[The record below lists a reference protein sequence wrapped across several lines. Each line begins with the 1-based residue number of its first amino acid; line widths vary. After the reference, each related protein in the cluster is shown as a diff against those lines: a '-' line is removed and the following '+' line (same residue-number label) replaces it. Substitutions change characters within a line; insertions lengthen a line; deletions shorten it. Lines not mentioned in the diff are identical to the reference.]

1 MKQSNQAAFFMMNK
15 IALIYMGGTF
25 GCIGEPLAPMP
36 ELEFFQQLQKVLPA
50 QTEITCFSA
59 AMIKDSSACSAA
71 DWLLLIQQIQQLQLQ
86 DYNRFVIIHGTDTLS
101 YATATLARFLQQS
114 SHIIFTGS
122 QFPLLNTAGT
132 KLREF
137 SDAYDNLK
145 TALQY
150 IQDIPAGVY
159 LAFNHKL
166 LHGSSVHKLHST
178 DLNAFF
184 GLDHLQALSNE
195 NSNAMGVTEQHIE
208 RIRQLDLLNLSLR
221 PIESAQFHK
230 QLEHLLAQPPE
241 VLILQAY
248 GTGNLAMTDEILQLL
263 EQLSQKDCRIILDS
277 QVPFGGLDQRYA
289 VSQWVK
295 NSQVLVN
302 DTQSHADLYAKIVKM
317 YLQYPTADQWQLH
330 WYDHSQ

>member
-1 MKQSNQAAFFMMNK
+1 MMKK

-25 GCIGEPLAPMP
+25 GCIGEPLVPMP
-36 ELEFFQQLQKVLPA
+36 EAAFFQQLQQLMS
-50 QTEITCFSA
+50 TEQEISYLSA
-59 AMIKDSSACSAA
+59 PSIKDSSACTAV
-71 DWLLLIQQIQQLQLQ
+71 DWLLLIQQIQALQLQ
-86 DYNRFVIIHGTDTLS
+86 NYNRFVIIHGTDTLS
-101 YATATLARFLQQS
+101 YATALLARFLQQS
-114 SHIIFTGS
+114 SHVIFTGS
-122 QFPLLNTAGT
+122 QYPLLNTAGT
-132 KLREF
+132 ALREF

-159 LAFNHKL
+159 LAFNQKL
-166 LHGSSVHKLHST
+166 LHGSTVHKLYST

-184 GLDHLQALSNE
+184 GLDHLKPLKQE
-195 NSNAMGVTEQHIE
+195 NSNAMVVTEQHID
-208 RIRQLDLLNLSLR
+208 RVHQLDLLNLSLR
-221 PIESAQFHK
+221 PIELVQFQK
-230 QLEHLLAQPPE
+230 QLERLLPQPPDI
-241 VLILQAY
+241 LILQAY
-248 GTGNLAMTDEILQLL
+248 GTGNLAINDEILQIL
-263 EQLSQKDCRIILDS
+263 EQLSQKDCRIVLDS

-295 NSQVLVN
+295 NSQILVN